1 MTDSSELTAND
12 FAAAI
17 RKNNSP
23 RACWY
28 MHPATLHR
36 IRHLADDKGHPILT
50 INQGIGYFGKEYQ
63 EIAILGWNVVLTTTL
78 MPGILSEKPTE
89 SRRPFVA
96 FGENRGSA
104 III

>member
-12 FAAAI
+12 FVAAI

-23 RACWY
+23 HACWY

-36 IRHLADDKGHPILT
+36 IRHLEDDKGHPILT

-63 EIAILGWNVVLTTTL
+63 EVALLGRNVVVTT
-78 MPGILSEKPTE
+78 MPISGILSGKPTE
-89 SRRPFVA
+89 SFVG
-96 FGENRGSA
+96 FGENLGSA